1 MRKRFKTTRICS
13 SDNYKLSKK
22 IHDKYVIMH
31 STIEYVAVHR
41 YYIEC
46 FGKLVEI
53 EKTEAMRLCQTVK
66 VIIK

>member
-1 MRKRFKTTRICS
+1 
-13 SDNYKLSKK
+13 
-22 IHDKYVIMH
+22 MH
-31 STIEYVAVHR
+31 STMEYVAVHR

-53 EKTEAMRLCQTVK
+53 EKIQAMKLCQTVK